1 MLSVQVRD
9 VDLKRNIKYVQ
20 YYFASAS
27 LDFNYLSLVV
37 SSRNRR
43 LFIMLNIVTQIVAAL
58 VMILIFIITFRLDK
72 TRLTSQNMSIITMLC
87 LIAAILARV
96 IAIKIPPSQPMFI
109 IGVSNA
115 VVIIIGILFAPKLAI
130 IAGLLFDIMGVI
142 LSALVGDASLPF
154 LGFTLTNVL
163 MCLIPSLLVIQLK
176 PLSKKQVAYLG
187 SILLVLMDII
197 AIAYLL
203 NTDKIKMNQ
212 HEIILSNN
220 IKIIFVVLILLASI
234 IMVIAS
240 YYTSKKVT
248 NTTKLS
254 VAHLAL
260 ILLVTTIICSVIL
273 TSYWIVVMYQAPMIA
288 GVLSR
293 LIKLIITAPIEL
305 FIIAMIIKLIPM
317 QYQKRIK

>member
-72 TRLTSQNMSIITMLC
+72 TRLTSQNMSVITMLC